1 MLIKDYILLGLD
13 EQVSIMYYHMQD
25 LWGSVNLVA
34 YVIAWSNHN
43 CYSKVVVRGGMR
55 WPKTMA
61 RPGDH
66 CGTNISS
73 RL

>member
-1 MLIKDYILLGLD
+1 
-13 EQVSIMYYHMQD
+13 MQD
-25 LWGSVNLVA
+25 LWGPVNLVA

-43 CYSKVVVRGGMR
+43 RYSKVVVRGGMR